1 MTLLTITLSA
11 YEYEV
16 DVSTHDDFCEGSF
29 DTAPSN
35 YSTFTVHSIT
45 QIDEDGC
52 RNKIDES
59 HPDWEKVM
67 GRVEREVN

>member
-1 MTLLTITLSA
+1 MIIQISLNEF
-11 YEYEV
+11 EYLC
-16 DVSTHDDFCEGSF
+16 DVTPHDDYDAG
-29 DTAPSN
+29 DDYTAPSN

-52 RNKIDES
+52 RNLIDES